1 MTAGIRRRNRD
12 GFNPGNAGFRVG
24 MRSRGCVDLNGGCP
38 HFRAQMYYDITKLL
52 QSWPYQPGEI
62 MARRI
67 RGRDKTDKI
76 QLRMDMGIMQMNVEG
91 RPDGKRPM
99 GHETWLE
106 AMRVRFQRAE
116 QAGEEP
122 VLSPE
127 DLARLQQECIQFHHR
142 YVCLFQLG
150 DFDGVERDC
159 AHNIAVFEFVWDY
172 APADE
177 VAWAVL
183 VFGPQLYMMRT
194 RARANRVGREKSA
207 EYLRTIEEGIESI
220 EAFLTRYE
228 RPQLADS
235 LPELVS
241 LRRWLAQET
250 ERRPKT
256 EVEVLEL
263 KLAEAIRLEDYELA
277 ARVRDQLRRLGKD
290 S

>member
-1 MTAGIRRRNRD
+1 MN
-12 GFNPGNAGFRVG
+12 
-24 MRSRGCVDLNGGCP
+24 
-38 HFRAQMYYDITKLL
+38 YDITKLL

-76 QLRMDMGIMQMNVEG
+76 QLRMDLGIMQMNLGG
-91 RPDGKRPM
+91 RPDGKKPM

-106 AMRVRFQRAE
+106 AMKVRFQRAE
-116 QAGEEP
+116 AAGEEP

-150 DFDGVERDC
+150 DFEGVERDC
-159 AHNIAVFEFVWDY
+159 AHNIDIFDFVWEY
-172 APADE
+172 APASE
-177 VAWAVL
+177 VAWVVL
-183 VFGPQLYMMRT
+183 VFGPQLFMMRT
-194 RARANRVGREKSA
+194 KARANRVGREKSE
-207 EYLRTIEEGIESI
+207 EYLRTIDEGIESI
-220 EAFLTRYE
+220 EAFLTKYE
-228 RPQLADS
+228 RPQMMET
-235 LPELVS
+235 LPELGA

-250 ERRPKT
+250 EQRPKS
-256 EVEVLEL
+256 EVEVLES

-277 ARVRDQLRRLGKD
+277 AQVRDQLRRLGKD